1 MNTFQQ
7 FVGIVRRLL
16 FGADLILRWLV
27 AVILTWPIVMLLV
40 SLVGVPEVTAVI
52 GFLIPTV
59 VLFLLIVGYASP
71 TVTAL
76 RVQPQHPP

>member
-76 RVQPQHPP
+76 LATE